1 MARTLRL
8 PMESSD
14 RPLENQSPWVL
25 RAQLTVLIGFS
36 VFAGLVVLWISR
48 LIYISWM
55 LEDVFSASI
64 GIALVAVPVFL
75 FLLAMV
81 NYVFWGLR
89 RGRQD
94 AGH

>member
-1 MARTLRL
+1 
-8 PMESSD
+8 MESSD